1 MVSDTVRL
9 RRARTPN
16 NTDSTVGRDRE
27 LEYKGHMNLP
37 DLLPSTF
44 RLAEQSTLFSKMSES
59 SKDATENLSNGKYY
73 SVSTPQISEITLEK
87 VQFFEPEH
95 AETVHIVDLSE
106 DNASDT
112 SDGSK
117 ENIQIAKKLKP
128 TLLQT
133 SGAEITK
140 RDRLVIDRINSFYE
154 SDKEGHDEPL
164 IFSDDEDGSLDNQ
177 IGANLVHNN
186 HDCAHPKSLNKIF
199 HSFRAG
205 SRVQRRTRHII
216 PKSSSLLAATLE

>member
-16 NTDSTVGRDRE
+16 NTDSTVGRE
-27 LEYKGHMNLP
+27 SKGNMNLP

-44 RLAEQSTLFSKMSES
+44 RLAEQSILFSKMNES
-59 SKDATENLSNGKYY
+59 SSEAPEGFSNRQSY

-112 SDGSK
+112 SDGCATPKGSK
-117 ENIQIAKKLKP
+117 ENIQTAKRLKSK
-128 TLLQT
+128 LLQT
-133 SGAEITK
+133 SSAEITK
-140 RDRLVIDRINSFYE
+140 RDKLIIDRINSFYE

-164 IFSDDEDGSLDNQ
+164 VFSDDEDGCLDNQ
-177 IGANLVHNN
+177 IGANLVHI
-186 HDCAHPKSLNKIF
+186 AIVIALMRQP
-199 HSFRAG
+199 
-205 SRVQRRTRHII
+205 
-216 PKSSSLLAATLE
+216 